1 MTDLITQVKS
11 GDNVEPVVE
20 SILSS
25 LHARGPVDYG
35 DLEILSYIKLYQP
48 EVFQK
53 YEKTILNLMGLYFK
67 TGLSEDEDIRGAV
80 SSILGDGI
88 KQKYGRAYTPVQA
101 NLIESITDNK
111 LFSFSSATSTGKS
124 HIFRDLISNQDGD
137 MVIIVPSRALINEYF
152 TRTLRIVE
160 NMRVNVLVF
169 PDIVNTAMA
178 ERNVF
183 ILTPE
188 RVKDLFRLKDRLNV
202 KTALFDEAQM
212 ADDEGRRG
220 IYFDSI
226 VRRVKEHFGN
236 ANMLFAQPYID
247 NPEAQFTRNKLLD
260 EGDLRAGSKAYPY
273 RNVGQVFM
281 SVDSNRNY
289 DHFAIDK
296 ARLGMRRVALDYDP
310 IRKCLDSNGSVLVYV
325 SKASIYSGESLREMS
340 DYMDN
345 LPVITDVAARKL
357 IEKIGE
363 LLGGS
368 ASQENPYHSDLL
380 SLLERGVVIHHGS
393 LPLQARFL
401 IEEFINNEFCR
412 MCFAT
417 STLYQGVNMPFDVV
431 YLKRLDGSKPLLVKN
446 LIGRA
451 GRSTTRPV
459 FDFGQVIVNLGGMSE
474 LRRILSKPNI
484 MSDKSE
490 IDSDD
495 VSDDTELAEFKDAIR
510 NGQLDDTY
518 NLTYTQIERLG
529 SSDTSVS
536 VAAIIETL
544 FAESKTIDEAYRDL
558 DPDMR
563 KFVADSFKAIFR
575 QHVKSR
581 DLSEGEGA
589 VIENAVQIFI
599 LQIMGKSLRSIIER
613 RFAFIARVKE
623 RRVLEKVRDISPKF
637 YARKMAALGPPRFSM
652 PAEEIP
658 NKDLSVYGLFSPGTK
673 IQNVGYDRVMYDT
686 YDYIDKVWGFYLSD
700 IFYAAFDIYYTQT
713 SDARAQVM
721 CKYIRYATVDDVEI
735 WLLRYGFSFEEI
747 EWIKP
752 RVKSIDETKI
762 VFGDLTDLATDQL
775 AVIDRYIPKA
785 AKIE

>member
-1 MTDLITQVKS
+1 MTDFITQVKN
-11 GDNVEPVVE
+11 GENVEATIE
-20 SILSS
+20 SILNS
-25 LHARGPVDYG
+25 LHANGPVDYG
-35 DLEILSYIKLYQP
+35 DLEVLSYVKLYQP

-53 YEKTILNLMGLYFK
+53 YEKTVLNLMGLYFK
-67 TGLSEDEDIRGAV
+67 SDLSDDEDIRGVV
-80 SSILGDGI
+80 SGILGNGI
-88 KQKYGRAYTPVQA
+88 KEKYGHSYTPVQA

-124 HIFRDLISNQDGD
+124 HIFRDLIAKQDGD

-152 TRTLRIVE
+152 IRTLKIVE
-160 NMRVNVLVF
+160 NTSVNVLVF

-178 ERNVF
+178 ERSVF

-188 RVKDLFRLKDRLNV
+188 RVKDLFRLKERLNV
-202 KTALFDEAQM
+202 KTVLFDEAQM

-226 VRRVKEHFGN
+226 VRRVREHFGD

-247 NPEAQFTRNKLLD
+247 NPEAQFIRNKLID
-260 EGDLRAGSKAYPY
+260 ESASNSDSKAYPY

-281 SVDSNRNY
+281 TVDSNLNY
-289 DHFAIDK
+289 HHFAVDK
-296 ARLGMRRVALDYDP
+296 VRLGMRRVALEYDP
-310 IRKCLDSNGSVLVYV
+310 IRKCLDSSGSVLVYV
-325 SKASIYSGESLREMS
+325 SKASIYNGESLADMS
-340 DYMDN
+340 HYMDK
-345 LPVITDVAARKL
+345 LPLITDSTARNL
-357 IEKIGE
+357 IDRISE

-380 SLLERGVVIHHGS
+380 SLLERGIVIHHGS

-401 IEEFINNEFCR
+401 IEEFINKDFCR

-451 GRSTTRPV
+451 GRSTVYPV
-459 FDFGQVIVNLGGMSE
+459 FDFGQVIVNLSGMSE
-474 LRRILSKPNI
+474 LRRILAQPNI

-495 VSDDTELAEFKDAIR
+495 ESDDAELAEFKDAIK

-518 NLTYTQIERLG
+518 NLTYAQIERLG
-529 SSDTSVS
+529 SPDTSVS
-536 VAAIIETL
+536 VAAVIETL
-544 FAESKTIDEAYRDL
+544 FAETKTIDEAYRDL

-563 KFVADSFKAIFR
+563 KYVADSFKTIFK
-575 QHVKSR
+575 QHVKNR
-581 DLSEGEGA
+581 DLSEGEAA
-589 VIENAVQIFI
+589 VIDNAVQIFI

-613 RFAFIARVKE
+613 RFAFIARVRE
-623 RRVLEKVRDISPKF
+623 RRVLEKIRDINPR
-637 YARKMAALGPPRFSM
+637 YHARKVAELGPPRFTM

-658 NKDLSVYGLFSPGTK
+658 NKDLSVYGLFPPGTK

-713 SDARAQVM
+713 QDSRAQVM
-721 CKYIRYATVDDVEI
+721 CKYIRYATIDEVEI
-735 WLLRYGFSFEEI
+735 WLLRYGFSFEDI

-752 RVKSIDETKI
+752 LVNKIDETRI
-762 VFGDLTDLATDQL
+762 VFEDLTGLDDERM
-775 AVIDRYIPKA
+775 AVIHRYIPTPQT
-785 AKIE
+785 